1 MNDSTSQPCSR
12 AAKSA
17 KSTSLSRAIKHSNI
31 DFQLSLTPHFEVF
44 PLKNRI
50 LTVFLFSVE
59 LSVFLCK
66 FCEDSKLKTLSST
79 QHSQALATS
88 TCFSFVT
95 RILIGSCVVRSAF

>member
-1 MNDSTSQPCSR
+1 MTSHFLW

-31 DFQLSLTPHFEVF
+31 DFQLSLTPHSEVF

-79 QHSQALATS
+79 QRSQALATS
-88 TCFSFVT
+88 TC
-95 RILIGSCVVRSAF
+95 I